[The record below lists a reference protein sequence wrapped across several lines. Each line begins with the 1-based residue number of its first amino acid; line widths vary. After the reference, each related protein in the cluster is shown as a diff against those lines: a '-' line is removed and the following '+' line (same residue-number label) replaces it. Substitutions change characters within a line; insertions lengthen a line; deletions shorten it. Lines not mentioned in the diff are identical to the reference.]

1 MGMGLSMA
9 EPWTSPFPCL
19 QAHLT
24 PLLEDIFCLLE
35 EVAEYI
41 VGVLVGM
48 FGFKA
53 SELFKQA
60 FLLCRQIG
68 RSDHFNDDVL
78 VAASAAMDNR
88 YAHSFETEG
97 TATLRTGRYLERC
110 CLVINGRNLNL
121 VANRSFSEANGTS
134 INVII
139 FHPFKN
145 SISLYPHD
153 HNN

>member
-9 EPWTSPFPCL
+9 ETWTSPFPCL

-41 VGVLVGM
+41 LVVLLGL
-48 FGFKA
+48 FAFKA

-88 YAHSFETEG
+88 HAHSFETEG
-97 TATLRTGRYLERC
+97 TATLRTGTDLERYF
-110 CLVINGRNLNL
+110 LRFYRKDPHLLAPRTILHSNTPVL
-121 VANRSFSEANGTS
+121 
-134 INVII
+134 
-139 FHPFKN
+139 KN
-145 SISLYPHD
+145 I
-153 HNN
+153 

>member
-1 MGMGLSMA
+1 MGLSMA

-41 VGVLVGM
+41 LVVLLGL
-48 FGFKA
+48 FAFKA

-121 VANRSFSEANGTS
+121 VAKRSLCKACLLYTS
-134 INVII
+134 
-139 FHPFKN
+139 P
-145 SISLYPHD
+145 SPRD
-153 HNN
+153 